1 MKLII
6 CTDLN
11 NGMLFNN
18 RRQSKDKELINHICN
33 LINNEKLWITSFSED
48 LFKDKINY
56 NLILNENFEN
66 IGENDF
72 CFIENISLKVFEKKL
87 DEIILYNW
95 NRTYPAD
102 TYLDISLEDWILESE
117 LDIEGLS
124 HEKITQ
130 KIYKRGDK

>member
-1 MKLII
+1 MKIII

-18 RRQSKDKELINHICN
+18 RRQSKDKKLINHICN
-33 LINNEKLWITSFSED
+33 LINNEKLWITDFSKD
-48 LFKDKINY
+48 LFKD
-56 NLILNENFEN
+56 
-66 IGENDF
+66 
-72 CFIENISLKVFEKKL
+72 
-87 DEIILYNW
+87 NW

-117 LDIEGLS
+117 IDIEGYS